1 MKFIYNLQ
9 TDSGFQN
16 PDVWLQ
22 LIAVIGVWLFG
33 ETNPPWLF
41 GEINP
46 DNREN
51 AVGWFQVTIS
61 SIARFIATENVRNY
75 IPAGPSQR
83 IDSCSKNVLAQDG
96 SEEGFICFTWK
107 FWFHLLTVLY
117 LWSASAGPLAMWRSG
132 IPNCSQRCVS
142 WTGRYKTPRFTGE
155 VLWFREGITVAK
167 YIYLHFKG
175 GMNAWLITFHLSK
188 PANCAGQV
196 WRWRVLQR
204 GFPMRC
210 TAQKCQLT

>member
-96 SEEGFICFTWK
+96 SEEDFICFTWK
-107 FWFHLLTVLY
+107 IWILLTVLY

-132 IPNCSQRCVS
+132 IPNCSQRCVLVEPVDTKRIES
-142 WTGRYKTPRFTGE
+142 LEKFCDLEKELPLQGTS
-155 VLWFREGITVAK
+155 
-167 YIYLHFKG
+167 IY
-175 GMNAWLITFHLSK
+175 TSK
-188 PANCAGQV
+188 EE
-196 WRWRVLQR
+196 WMLD
-204 GFPMRC
+204 
-210 TAQKCQLT
+210 